1 MIFSTRGPYLL
12 TIAQQAI
19 WTFAQQIARRYP
31 YAQQAQYQAAA
42 ASLRTPN
49 CHWAQN
55 ATMPHPGNDPTITV
69 NTPQGLQTI
78 SNPLYTYT
86 FHPLP
91 SAPDFP
97 ADDTQSIY
105 HSTLRK
111 KKNYGNSQP
120 DLANQQLQAN
130 AQA

>member
-1 MIFSTRGPYLL
+1 
-12 TIAQQAI
+12 
-19 WTFAQQIARRYP
+19 
-31 YAQQAQYQAAA
+31 
-42 ASLRTPN
+42 
-49 CHWAQN
+49 
-55 ATMPHPGNDPTITV
+55 MPDPVNDPTITI
-69 NTPQGLQTI
+69 NTPQGPQSI

-97 ADDTQSIY
+97 ADDPLSSY
-105 HSTLRK
+105 PSTVRYPDDSGK
-111 KKNYGNSQP
+111 GQP